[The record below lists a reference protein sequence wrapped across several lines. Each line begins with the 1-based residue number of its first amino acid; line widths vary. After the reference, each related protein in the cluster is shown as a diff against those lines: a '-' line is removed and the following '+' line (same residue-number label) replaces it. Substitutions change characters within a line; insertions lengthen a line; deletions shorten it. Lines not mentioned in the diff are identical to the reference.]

1 MGQTYTVELNLNIKS
16 EPELVKRSNEY
27 FRAIDV
33 ADKEEFINLNT
44 ADEVLRSVF
53 PNLHAWGGAR
63 YSADFDASYGW
74 ENVMYQWFKAV
85 APALKEGST
94 IEVWPDSG
102 KWKCKVTGSGAVEE
116 LDEETFIKEAKE
128 VNFDFH
134 AFEEHLPHEMRFKHA
149 QVMPD
154 GTLYWVT
161 YGFFDERD
169 LRKFKDALDKFTSRK
184 RAFVTSRDVSTF
196 DYMSDLRYEVGAEI
210 DLGNNICNYEDYRNA
225 TSDNEDDFVTEGA
238 EGKRDPGFEYVIYD
252 YTDEDE
258 GYCPIVAKRS
268 TRIEAEAT
276 AATWMGNMYG
286 KPARKKFEDRL
297 LTFEKVPKGK
307 FNIGDDFYGPFD
319 DDWNKVE
326 SLHDEEPLG
335 YHFVCYY
342 EDDDSPGDQTGDAET
357 LDDAIKICKGYID
370 KYNYDNAEIFGPKG
384 DTVSTF
390 YEGKWNTDYGESL
403 NETGN
408 ISKLQEGLKKMIRNI
423 YTDNSGNN
431 RWYKLINEYNGIGIY
446 QAQTNSHYPLA
457 GEYALVDGNGQV
469 LDILH
474 NEEEWYCFARIDEL
488 IESLNEAEEFEISYE
503 QGVGEKPI
511 SGVADLG
518 RTLGKKS
525 GLKRQ

>member
-16 EPELVKRSNEY
+16 EPELVKRSNDY
-27 FRAIDV
+27 FKAIEV
-33 ADKEEFINLNT
+33 ADKEDFINLNT

-53 PNLHAWGGAR
+53 PNLDAWGGAR

-85 APALKEGST
+85 APALKEGSS

-102 KWKCKVTGSGAVEE
+102 SWGLVVNSSGGIEDLVKKKPEYVSPFDRLHFRKSHRFNPKKLNSGVIAHVRSVGGEAICVDEYKEDDRDDLISYYEYEVEE
-116 LDEETFIKEAKE
+116 RGNRYVKYILDALKSGDTVIWDPEVPRDRGVPTNNESVNEGKTTLEEVKET
-128 VNFDFH
+128 NFDFR

-169 LRKFKDALDKFTSRK
+169 LRDFRDALDKFTSRK

-225 TSDNEDDFVTEGA
+225 TADNEDDFVTEGA
-238 EGKRDPGFEYVIYD
+238 EGKRDPEFEYVIYD

-268 TRIEAEAT
+268 TRIEAEST

-307 FNIGDDFYGPFD
+307 FNVGDDFYGPFD

-326 SLHDEEPLG
+326 SLHDEEPRFMYSRTENG
-335 YHFVCYY
+335 KKFDIFRGV
-342 EDDDSPGDQTGDAET
+342 
-357 LDDAIKICKGYID
+357 KGG
-370 KYNYDNAEIFGPKG
+370 K
-384 DTVSTF
+384 
-390 YEGKWNTDYGESL
+390 GKWSAKPD
-403 NETGN
+403 
-408 ISKLQEGLKKMIRNI
+408 
-423 YTDNSGNN
+423 
-431 RWYKLINEYNGIGIY
+431 
-446 QAQTNSHYPLA
+446 
-457 GEYALVDGNGQV
+457 DG
-469 LDILH
+469 
-474 NEEEWYCFARIDEL
+474 
-488 IESLNEAEEFEISYE
+488 EEFEISYE

>member
-1 MGQTYTVELNLNIKS
+1 MGQTYTVELNLSIKS

-27 FRAIDV
+27 FRAIEV

-44 ADEVLRSVF
+44 VDEVLRSVF
-53 PNLHAWGGAR
+53 PNLHSWGGAR

-102 KWKCKVTGSGAVEE
+102 KWKCRVTGSGAVEE
-116 LDEETFIKEAKE
+116 LDEETSIKEAKE
-128 VNFDFH
+128 TNFDFN
-134 AFEEHLPHEMRFKHA
+134 AFEEHIPHEMRFKHA

-161 YGFFDERD
+161 YGFFDARD
-169 LRKFKDALDKFTSRK
+169 LRDFRDALDKFTSIK
-184 RAFVTSRDVSTF
+184 KAFVTSRDVSTF
-196 DYMSDLRYEVGAEI
+196 DYDSDLRYEVGADI
-210 DLGNNICNYEDYRNA
+210 DLENNICNYENYQFA
-225 TSDNEDDFVTEGA
+225 TAEDEDEEDEDDFVTEGA

-307 FNIGDDFYGPFD
+307 FNVGDDFYGPFD

-326 SLHDEEPLG
+326 SLHDEEPRFMYSRTENG
-335 YHFVCYY
+335 KKFDIFRGVKGGKGRWSAKP
-342 EDDDSPGDQTGDAET
+342 DDG
-357 LDDAIKICKGYID
+357 
-370 KYNYDNAEIFGPKG
+370 
-384 DTVSTF
+384 
-390 YEGKWNTDYGESL
+390 
-403 NETGN
+403 
-408 ISKLQEGLKKMIRNI
+408 
-423 YTDNSGNN
+423 
-431 RWYKLINEYNGIGIY
+431 
-446 QAQTNSHYPLA
+446 
-457 GEYALVDGNGQV
+457 
-469 LDILH
+469 
-474 NEEEWYCFARIDEL
+474 
-488 IESLNEAEEFEISYE
+488 EEFEISYE